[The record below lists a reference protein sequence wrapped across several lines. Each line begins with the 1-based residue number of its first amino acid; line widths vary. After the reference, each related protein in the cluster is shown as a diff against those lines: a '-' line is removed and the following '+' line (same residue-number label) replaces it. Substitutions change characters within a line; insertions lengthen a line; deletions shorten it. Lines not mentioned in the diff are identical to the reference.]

1 MMERMATLRPK
12 IARLGGVLAA
22 GMALTLG
29 LTACAG
35 SSSDN
40 NSGGGGGG
48 GGGATTLKIGFMG
61 DLTGDN
67 AAIVIPPKNGAQ
79 LALDEYN
86 ATNPKVKLELV
97 PYDSQGKP
105 EQATSLVTKAIN
117 DDKITGLIGPAF
129 SGESKAIGAQ
139 LEGAKIPSVSPSATN
154 PGLAQN
160 GWKFWHR
167 VVANDDS
174 QGPGV
179 ANFLIKA
186 KSPKKAFV
194 ISDDTEYGVGIAA
207 SVNKT
212 FTGGGVQT
220 QTDKFAQKA
229 PDYSS
234 TVAKVKAFA
243 PDVIFYGGYYAQAG
257 RLVKQLR
264 DAGVQG
270 TFASGDGSL
279 DAQIISGAGKPA
291 AEGVVLACPCDI
303 PFGKAT
309 GDKKTFVD
317 KYKAKFNVDPAIY
330 AVEGYDAAT
339 AFIKAVQSGATTGD
353 TINTWLAS
361 ANFPGLSKTVKF
373 KPNGEPD
380 TDAIF
385 VYQVKDGAVTPLGPS
400 TEAKLGG

>member
-1 MMERMATLRPK
+1 M
-12 IARLGGVLAA
+12 LAA
-22 GMALTLG
+22 GVALTLG

-35 SSSDN
+35 SSDN
-40 NSGGGGGG
+40 NSGGGGGGG

-67 AAIVIPPKNGAQ
+67 AAIVIPPRNGAK
-79 LALDEYN
+79 LAIDDYN

-97 PYDSQGKP
+97 EYDSQGKP

-117 DDKITGLIGPAF
+117 DDKIVGLIGPAF
-129 SGESKAIGAQ
+129 SGESKAVGAQ
-139 LEGAKIPSVSPSATN
+139 LDGAQIPSVSPSATN

-160 GWKFWHR
+160 GWKYWHR

-174 QGPGV
+174 QGPGI

-194 ISDDTEYGVGIAA
+194 VSDDSDYGVGIAA

-212 FTGGGVQT
+212 FTGAGVQT
-220 QTDKFAQKA
+220 QTDKFAKTA
-229 PDYSS
+229 PDFSS
-234 TVAKVKAFA
+234 TVSKVKAFA
-243 PDVIFYGGYYAQAG
+243 PDVLFYGGYYSEAG
-257 RLVKQLR
+257 RLAKQLH
-264 DAGVQG
+264 DAGVTA

-279 DAQIISGAGKPA
+279 DAQIISGAGKEA
-291 AEGVVLACPCDI
+291 AEGIVLGCPCDI
-303 PFGKAT
+303 PFGQAT

-317 KYKAKFNVDPAIY
+317 KYKAKNNVDPAIY

-353 TINTWLAS
+353 AINNWLKT
-361 ANFPGLSKTVKF
+361 ANFQGLSKQIKF
-373 KPNGEPD
+373 KDNGEPD

-385 VYQVKDGAVTPLGPS
+385 VYQVKSGAVTPLGPS